1 MRIAPRMTAHN
12 LVIREAGTA
21 DAEALQRLYA
31 HLVPDPGCIRVDPE
45 RISDIAED
53 TNNLLLV
60 AEFDGRVVG
69 TALLTFCLDPMFGRQ
84 PFAVVENVVVE
95 PAYQTQGCGRALF
108 EAIDHVALDADCSKI
123 MLLSG
128 EARAGAHR
136 FFVSMGFLKG
146 EKSGFVKYRRNFAR

>member
-1 MRIAPRMTAHN
+1 MKIAPRMTAGQ
-12 LVIREAGTA
+12 LAIRAAGTA
-21 DAEALQRLYA
+21 DAAALQRLYA

-53 TNNLLLV
+53 KNNLLLV

-84 PFAVVENVVVE
+84 PFAVVENVVVDH
-95 PAYQTQGCGRALF
+95 AYQERGCGRAIF
-108 EAIDHVALDADCSKI
+108 EAIDQVALDADCSKI

-128 EARAGAHR
+128 EARSGAHE
-136 FFVSMGFLKG
+136 FFVSMGFLNR
-146 EKSGFVKYRRNFAR
+146 EKIGFVKYRRNFAR